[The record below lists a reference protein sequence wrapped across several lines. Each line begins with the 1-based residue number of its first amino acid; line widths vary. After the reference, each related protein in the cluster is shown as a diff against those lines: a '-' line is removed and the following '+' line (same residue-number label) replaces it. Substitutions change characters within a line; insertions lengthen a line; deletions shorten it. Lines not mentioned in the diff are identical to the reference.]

1 MKYRYEFYV
10 VNGKDFFVE
19 TDMDISPD
27 RFLTDKITFSN
38 PDGSFIQINLKE
50 VIRIEKI
57 IR

>member
-27 RFLTDKITFSN
+27 RFLTDKITLPDQSLSDMFFSLVPIVLN
-38 PDGSFIQINLKE
+38 NG
-50 VIRIEKI
+50 
-57 IR
+57 